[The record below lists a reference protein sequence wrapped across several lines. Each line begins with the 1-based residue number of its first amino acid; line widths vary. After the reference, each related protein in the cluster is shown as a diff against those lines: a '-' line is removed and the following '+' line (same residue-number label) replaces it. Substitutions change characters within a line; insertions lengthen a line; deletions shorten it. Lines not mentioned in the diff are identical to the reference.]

1 MSENLK
7 LTKGEVMKNK
17 TSPKPMPFM
26 VLFRAEANEKFN
38 ASTTN
43 TTGEGG
49 RVTDYDDE

>member
-1 MSENLK
+1 MRNEISE
-7 LTKGEVMKNK
+7 
-17 TSPKPMPFM
+17 PMPFM